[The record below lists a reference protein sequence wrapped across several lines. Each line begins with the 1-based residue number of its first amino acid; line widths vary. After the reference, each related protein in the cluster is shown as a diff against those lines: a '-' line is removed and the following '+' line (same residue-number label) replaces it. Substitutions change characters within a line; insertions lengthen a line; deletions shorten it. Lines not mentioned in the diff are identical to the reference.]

1 MLADWYFRGLV
12 SSAWA
17 QVNIKDQ
24 FLTPKNVDPGQT
36 GVGSSL
42 VCHFEEKQDKKGNA
56 PKSTLVSSTWAQ
68 GKISTIS
75 TVSSG
80 QTKNTKTILIFANFK
95 MIVSLIF
102 VIACQTNTWTST
114 FVFRGL
120 KPNIIFEA
128 SSPNVLCLIPSCD
141 LRTIFL
147 FMIFSVKPH
156 HIARTDRNS

>member
-1 MLADWYFRGLV
+1 MGPSKYKRSVFDPQKCRPRSNRGRL
-12 SSAWA
+12 
-17 QVNIKDQ
+17 
-24 FLTPKNVDPGQT
+24 FTCL
-36 GVGSSL
+36 SL
-42 VCHFEEKQDKKGNA
+42 WGKTRQKKGNA
-56 PKSTLVSSTWAQ
+56 PISTLVSSTWAQ

-120 KPNIIFEA
+120 KPNVIFEA